1 MEYNTFLFDLD
12 GTLIDSSEGI
22 INSVIYALKKFGIEE
37 TEREKLHAF
46 IGPPLTDSF
55 TKYYGFSEEE
65 SWKAVDAYREYYQDK
80 GIFECKLYD
89 GIPDV
94 LKAVKQAGKKALVVT
109 SKPEVYAKQIM
120 DHFSLTPYFTCV
132 AGMELDGGRGTKAEV
147 IEYAFRENGI
157 TDLKNVLMIGDRE
170 YDVIGA
176 HKIGIDCLGIL
187 YGFGDKEEFAQ
198 AGADYVEAD
207 VAETEIVV
215 GCGICGAIA
224 GTALPDCS
232 NTEQQHAQIQHILP
246 GIAPFDISRG
256 KRTFIDFLQ
265 KVASPTVGGQSG
277 LPAGIS
283 TVCPLRQMLVEIEV
297 HGIAGMLPEIG
308 YTLVDRRPAD
318 CIGCV
323 GIHSGSIIGIDIEAV
338 VPAASPGRFLH
349 PHGKIGHGGDTGT

>member
-1 MEYNTFLFDLD
+1 MDPG
-12 GTLIDSSEGI
+12 GTVRHQQQAVHENIAGI
-22 INSVIYALKKFGIEE
+22 GFPDRVEQE
-37 TEREKLHAF
+37 TAQHGDQSR
-46 IGPPLTDSF
+46 IG
-55 TKYYGFSEEE
+55 
-65 SWKAVDAYREYYQDK
+65 
-80 GIFECKLYD
+80 
-89 GIPDV
+89 
-94 LKAVKQAGKKALVVT
+94 
-109 SKPEVYAKQIM
+109 
-120 DHFSLTPYFTCV
+120 
-132 AGMELDGGRGTKAEV
+132 
-147 IEYAFRENGI
+147 
-157 TDLKNVLMIGDRE
+157 
-170 YDVIGA
+170 
-176 HKIGIDCLGIL
+176 
-187 YGFGDKEEFAQ
+187 
-198 AGADYVEAD
+198 VEAD
-207 VAETEIVV
+207 AAEMEIVV
-215 GCGICGAIA
+215 GCGIRGAIA
-224 GTALPDCS
+224 GTALSNCS

-323 GIHSGSIIGIDIEAV
+323 GIHPGSIIGIDIEAV